1 MGRRSRLR
9 QQSFRQ
15 TPELDRL
22 HRRHDDECWPW
33 HGEVQEAPAADG
45 PNEWLW
51 DQK

>member
-9 QQSFRQ
+9 QQAFRQ

-22 HRRHDDECWPW
+22 HGRENNEWEW
-33 HGEVQEAPAADG
+33 HGDTQEAPAADG